1 LTEIITSTK
10 NPAVQRVRELLAQ
23 RKKRDQ
29 ENTFVVEG
37 VRLAEE
43 ALAAGRSPSLVLFSR
58 NISERGRSL
67 LDALDLAAARME
79 EVDPDLLDRV
89 SDTNTS
95 QGLLMVFEKQ
105 AAAPLPFSDPVLVL
119 DQMRDPGNLGTIL
132 RGACAFG
139 FRTVL
144 LTPGSVDPYSPKVL
158 RSAMGAHFKL
168 RLETRAAADIQAL
181 CHPAGSAGLEI
192 LLADAQADET
202 CWQADLTQPLC
213 LIIGGEAFGAKP
225 DIQAI
230 VDKNLLIP
238 MQANNESLNA
248 AMAASILMYEVYRQR
263 NLK

>member
-29 ENTFVVEG
+29 ENAYVIEG

-43 ALAAGRSPSLVLFSR
+43 ALAAKRSPSLVLFSQR
-58 NISERGRSL
+58 ISERGRAL
-67 LDALDLAAARME
+67 LQTVNSEHTRVE
-79 EVDPDLLDRV
+79 EVDADLLERL

-95 QGLLMVFEKQ
+95 QGLLMVFERH
-105 AAAPLPFSDPVLVL
+105 ARASIPFSDPVLVL

-132 RGACAFG
+132 RGAPAFG
-139 FRTVL
+139 FKTVL

-158 RSAMGAHFKL
+158 RAAMGAHFKL
-168 RLETRAAADIQAL
+168 HLETRSAAEIRAL
-181 CHPAGSAGLEI
+181 CHPGTSTDMRI
-192 LLADAQADET
+192 LLADAQAEGS
-202 CWQADLTQPLC
+202 CWQTDLTQPLC
-213 LIIGGEAFGAKP
+213 LIIGGEAFGAQP

-230 VDKNLLIP
+230 VDQNVLIP

-248 AMAASILMYEVYRQR
+248 AMAASILMYEVFRQR

>member
-1 LTEIITSTK
+1 MAEIITSTH

-23 RKKRDQ
+23 RKKREQ
-29 ENTFVVEG
+29 EQAYVIEG

-43 ALAAGRSPSLVLFSR
+43 ALAAGRKPGLVLYSQS
-58 NISERGRSL
+58 ISERGRDL
-67 LDALDLAAARME
+67 LSQVDPHSTRIE
-79 EVDPDLLDRV
+79 EVETGLLDRL
-89 SDTNTS
+89 SATTTS
-95 QGLLMVFEKQ
+95 QGLLMVLERQQSEQLLFG
-105 AAAPLPFSDPVLVL
+105 DPVLVL

-158 RSAMGAHFKL
+158 RAAMGAHFKL
-168 RLETRAAADIQAL
+168 HVDTRDAAQIRAL
-181 CHPAGSAGLEI
+181 CHPGSIADLRI
-192 LLADAQADET
+192 LLADAQAEQS
-202 CWQADLTQPLC
+202 CWQADLAQPLC
-213 LIIGGEAFGAKP
+213 LIIGGEAFGAQA

-230 VDKNLLIP
+230 TDQSILIP